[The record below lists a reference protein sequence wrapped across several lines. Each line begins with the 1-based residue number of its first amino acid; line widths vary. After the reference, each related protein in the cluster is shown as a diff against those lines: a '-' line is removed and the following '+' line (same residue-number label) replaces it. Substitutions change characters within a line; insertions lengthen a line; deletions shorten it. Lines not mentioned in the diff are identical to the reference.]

1 MTSTP
6 WTPADDR
13 VGGARSPGEHVDQVH
28 PERAGLE
35 PELTGQRELRVRVD
49 DEDPAAAA
57 REQRPDVRCR
67 RRLPD
72 AALLVCH
79 DCDHHETSRWLM

>member
-13 VGGARSPGEHVDQVH
+13 VRGARPAGEHVDQVH
-28 PERAGLE
+28 PERASLE
-35 PELTGQRELRVRVD
+35 PELTSQRELRVRVD
-49 DEDPAAAA
+49 DENPAAAA
-57 REQRPDVRCR
+57 REQRADVRRR

-72 AALLVCH
+72 ATLLVCH
-79 DCDHHETSRWLM
+79 HCDHHETSRWLM